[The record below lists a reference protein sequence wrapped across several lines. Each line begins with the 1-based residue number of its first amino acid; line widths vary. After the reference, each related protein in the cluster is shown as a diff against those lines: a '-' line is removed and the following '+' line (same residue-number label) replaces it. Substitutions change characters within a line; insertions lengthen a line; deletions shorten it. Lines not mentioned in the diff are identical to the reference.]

1 MSGRQRAG
9 GRALRRGRGRSRGRG
24 STASTT
30 HCNRAVLI
38 RVRPRGRGHMHGP
51 VVIERVIGGNLARVH
66 VFVDPRL
73 PEFNFGPADAA
84 PQIKQLDALTPG

>member
-1 MSGRQRAG
+1 MY
-9 GRALRRGRGRSRGRG
+9 
-24 STASTT
+24 
-30 HCNRAVLI
+30 
-38 RVRPRGRGHMHGP
+38 GP